1 MMNYYDTVSPSVT
14 IPMLL
19 YSSEISATLNF
30 HTLNIEVYVQLS
42 AKSEVIITLN
52 WVIITSD
59 WKYC

>member
-1 MMNYYDTVSPSVT
+1 MMMNNYDTVSPSVT

-52 WVIITSD
+52 
-59 WKYC
+59 